1 MLYKFVG
8 FAYLLFNLGPYLV
21 EFSQTVNE
29 LLVLKSFQDRSW
41 SEKSKLNKF
50 CQISIISPVGPYV
63 VVLKILLRLAQGVS
77 VLIMGL
83 AVFDKEKDF
92 KEKKISI
99 DNLFDSGI
107 EQNCGEQPQSK

>member
-1 MLYKFVG
+1 M
-8 FAYLLFNLGPYLV
+8 LFNLGPYLV
-21 EFSQTVNE
+21 EISQTVNE
-29 LLVLKSFQDRSW
+29 LLVLKSLQDRNW

-50 CQISIISPVGPYV
+50 CLILIISPIGPYV

-83 AVFDKEKDF
+83 AVFDKENDF

-99 DNLFDSGI
+99 DNLFDSII
-107 EQNCGEQPQSK
+107 EQDCGEQPQSK